1 MNNTINQQIVRI
13 LQTDSTNNYANRQI
27 RENVLPEGT
36 VFLAYE
42 QTSGRGQFDNVW
54 ESEPGANLLFSMVLY
69 PDFLA
74 ITRQFMLS
82 KIVSLGIYS
91 VVHKLV
97 EGAKIKWP
105 NDIYVGDKKLGGILI
120 ENSIM
125 SGTIKSSIV
134 GVGLN
139 INQTDFKSNAPN
151 PVSLK
156 MLTNKHCESEG
167 ILQDILAEI
176 SRYYDLLCLGNFEKI
191 DKEFLSALYRLNER
205 HYFKSNVIFEGEIV
219 GVDPIGKLLIKK
231 DDGLISEFYFKEV
244 EFLQKQ

>member
-1 MNNTINQQIVRI
+1 MRHIHLDNCNSTQDYLKEQLAQGVETDLLISCENQTQGHGRN
-13 LQTDSTNNYANRQI
+13 QKKWET
-27 RENVLPEGT
+27 LPHSLYFSFNLEPNPKVT
-36 VFLAYE
+36 WTAIELSVIIADYFYE
-42 QTSGRGQFDNVW
+42 KFG
-54 ESEPGANLLFSMVLY
+54 ESL
-69 PDFLA
+69 
-74 ITRQFMLS
+74 
-82 KIVSLGIYS
+82 
-91 VVHKLV
+91 KL
-97 EGAKIKWP
+97 KWP

-167 ILQDILAEI
+167 ILQDILAEV
-176 SRYYDLLCLGNFEKI
+176 SRYYDLLCLGDFEKI
-191 DKEFLSALYRLNER
+191 DREFLSALYRLNER

-231 DDGLISEFYFKEV
+231 DDGRISEFYFKEV